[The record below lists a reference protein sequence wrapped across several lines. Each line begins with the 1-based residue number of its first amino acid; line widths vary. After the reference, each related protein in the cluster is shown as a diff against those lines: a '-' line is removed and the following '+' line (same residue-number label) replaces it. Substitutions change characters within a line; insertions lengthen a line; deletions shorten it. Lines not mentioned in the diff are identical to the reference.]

1 MGEVFRCSRPFRALS
16 VALLGVLGVSVSACG
31 AAGNA
36 SNLSAEAQRA
46 VSEGAEFLQANID
59 QIDPLH
65 LSGLD
70 HIYRR
75 WGVEPL
81 ASFGEAASAAA
92 SRLPPSESGVPTE
105 EEALARLVD
114 PARRVPPDGTA
125 SLSDTS
131 RVMVT
136 GLHCDVRPLAED
148 DLAVWQRE
156 LGAGGYGPTHV
167 LLAWFFMEDL
177 GCDDSRAA
185 ALAEEAIDLVAA
197 ELATRSTIS
206 PLEWAVDDLTVEQ
219 IVVLAE
225 AGRTDLV
232 GSGWV
237 DAIVAAQRDDGRWQ
251 WAGPMADPD
260 PFDWHATALAVWA
273 LNALGGEGKPETWVR
288 R

>member
-1 MGEVFRCSRPFRALS
+1 M
-16 VALLGVLGVSVSACG
+16 LGLFVVSAAACG
-31 AAGNA
+31 AGGNA
-36 SNLSAEAQRA
+36 SNLSEEAQQA
-46 VSEGAEFLQANID
+46 VSDGAEFLQANID

-81 ASFGEAASAAA
+81 ASFGAAASAAA
-92 SRLPPSESGVPTE
+92 SRLPPSGSGVPTE
-105 EEALARLVD
+105 EQALARLVD
-114 PARRVPPDGTA
+114 PARRVPPAGAA
-125 SLSDTS
+125 SLPDTS
-131 RVMVT
+131 RVMVS
-136 GLHCDVRPLAED
+136 GLYCDVRPLTTD
-148 DLAVWQRE
+148 DLSAWERE
-156 LGAGGYGPTHV
+156 LSAGGYGPTHV

-177 GCDDSRAA
+177 GCDDARAA

-197 ELATRSTIS
+197 ELGTRASTS
-206 PLEWAVDDLTVEQ
+206 PLEWAVDDLSVEQ

-225 AGRTDLV
+225 AGRADLV

-251 WAGPMADPD
+251 WGGPLAEPD

-273 LNALGGEGKPETWVR
+273 LNALGGEGKPEAWVR